1 MSKIRCEIN
10 TAINNINIPSYL
22 YYYTYFTVKI
32 TFVYKDMFN
41 SIKFKRFVEFDN
53 VVKYNNVIEFLDYQN
68 WKRKE
73 KGKGSLQQQSRNRK

>member
-1 MSKIRCEIN
+1 
-10 TAINNINIPSYL
+10 
-22 YYYTYFTVKI
+22 
-32 TFVYKDMFN
+32 MFN

-73 KGKGSLQQQSRNRK
+73 KGKGSLQQQLKTEVKK